1 MQLCDNK
8 TMFAIAVER
17 GLLRPSIPK
26 KRIRLEAPDEK
37 PVEKP
42 VEKLRHEQEV
52 SISRTGMTRI

>member
-1 MQLCDNK
+1 
-8 TMFAIAVER
+8 MFAIAVER